1 VGEAVSEPA
10 HSDGDDDADETEDDG
25 FSISGPSSRAVGV
38 QPDGSN
44 EAAAPVFIAS
54 GQYGCVYEP
63 PFTADR
69 HGWEPRLPSGGHG
82 LVGKLLPRA
91 DADAEEAAMPL
102 SHLRAIDPRQE
113 HCLYPLETRPVTLR
127 HLRNTPRKALRD
139 CDVEEVADPLLDLVE
154 EDKRRAGG
162 HRRQETIQFGR
173 HEEGDAEAWAKGE
186 VGSGVVEQLLPKA
199 QEALNDRFQRLHRAK
214 ALPMSG
220 AALLH
225 ELEALLHGWR
235 GLARLHEGGV
245 LHVDLRSDNMVYHGG
260 TYKFIDWG
268 YSLAAGPASWETML
282 RRKTISWPAPP
293 FAVAWAEHLVAF
305 TRDKQAVEAAAKR
318 EKEKHGAPTPDTP
331 PAAEAAQ
338 ANATSAA
345 GALLAVLAPNA
356 DPVQVGRRLAAEVP
370 QRHLEKAGR
379 TWAHTVGSMR
389 KYRIVRQDYTF
400 MEDAHPEDTAG
411 LLQEWRNR
419 YGSRG
424 GRALAAT
431 TAWRHLTHLMLLDT
445 DQFAMAIISLEL
457 LDNVWERLTDS
468 QRQLLG
474 PFKQQVLQL
483 CSVVNRPSRT
493 TRAVAAELA
502 VALEML
508 RGALVV

>member
-1 VGEAVSEPA
+1 
-10 HSDGDDDADETEDDG
+10 
-25 FSISGPSSRAVGV
+25 
-38 QPDGSN
+38 
-44 EAAAPVFIAS
+44 
-54 GQYGCVYEP
+54 
-63 PFTADR
+63 
-69 HGWEPRLPSGGHG
+69 
-82 LVGKLLPRA
+82 
-91 DADAEEAAMPL
+91 MPL
-102 SHLRAIDPRQE
+102 SHLLAIDPRQE
-113 HCLYPLETRPVTLR
+113 HCLYPLETRSVTLR
-127 HLRNTPRKALRD
+127 HLRNTPRQVLAD
-139 CDVEEVADPLLDLVE
+139 CDVEEVADPLLDLLE
-154 EDKRRAGG
+154 EDRRRAGG
-162 HRRQETIQFGR
+162 RQRHETIQLG
-173 HEEGDAEAWAKGE
+173 HHDALKVGDAEAWENGE
-186 VGSGVVEQLLPKA
+186 VDSGVVEQLLPKA

-214 ALPMSG
+214 GLPMSG

-245 LHVDLRSDNMVYHGG
+245 LHVDLRSDNMVYHEG

-268 YSLAAGPASWETML
+268 YSLAAGPGSWEMML

-305 TRDKQAVEAAAKR
+305 TRDRQAAEAAAKQQR
-318 EKEKHGAPTPDTP
+318 DQIGEPTLDTP
-331 PAAEAAQ
+331 PAGQATQ
-338 ANATSAA
+338 ANVTVSA
-345 GALLAVLAPNA
+345 GTQTAVLAPHA
-356 DPVQVGRRLAAEVP
+356 DPVLVGRRLAAAVP
-370 QRHLEKAGR
+370 LRHLEKAGR
-379 TWAHTVGSMR
+379 TWAHTVGSLR

-400 MEDAHPEDTAG
+400 MEDAPAEDTAS
-411 LLQEWRNR
+411 LLEEWRNR

-431 TAWRHLTHLMLLDT
+431 ASWQHLTHLMLLDT

-483 CSVVNRPSRT
+483 CSVVSRPSRT